1 MKISANLLV
10 LRRPK
15 EIALDKRKIMQNF
28 DNWISFTLST
38 FSPQQGKVQH
48 HRTVRSKMSRQ
59 VDAIDS
65 EKMDQ

>member
-28 DNWISFTLST
+28 DN
-38 FSPQQGKVQH
+38 
-48 HRTVRSKMSRQ
+48 
-59 VDAIDS
+59 
-65 EKMDQ
+65 